1 MIKKGRR
8 KRKLHDSFYG
18 FFLINSES
26 LSIFYFLSRIY
37 DYSLRYISNVSDR
50 RKKQGRKYFLICIS
64 SWEKVF

>member
-26 LSIFYFLSRIY
+26 LSIFYFLNRIY
-37 DYSLRYISNVSDR
+37 DYSLRYISNVH
-50 RKKQGRKYFLICIS
+50 LIDVKN
-64 SWEKVF
+64 KVGNIF